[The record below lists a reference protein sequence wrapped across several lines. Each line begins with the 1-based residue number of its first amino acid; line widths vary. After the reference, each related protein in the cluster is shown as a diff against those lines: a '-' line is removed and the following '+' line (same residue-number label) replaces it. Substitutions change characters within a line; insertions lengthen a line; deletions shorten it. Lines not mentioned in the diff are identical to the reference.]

1 MDYIAV
7 IGIAVGLAMDAFAVS
22 VTNGAIVKNFKPS
35 FAIKIAAAF
44 GIFQFMM
51 PVIGWIVGKAGQ
63 QLIESVD
70 HYIAFILLLL
80 IGGNMLIEA
89 IKDRIKEYK
98 GEEVQKKGNKTATS
112 TKTLLLMAV
121 ATSIDALA
129 TGVSRNSAKRA
140 WWQCRYG
147 HSWSMKINE
156 RTVLG
161 KGCRICEQ
169 KYLSLF
175 PALVISYYA
184 NLKGLKV
191 ELGSDRLFGIP
202 LDVYIPLEQ
211 VAIQVN
217 TDSEKIDILKEHLCK
232 QRGIKLIKLP
242 MKPNEAEPEYA
253 QRIKAAF
260 QSVHIFISSDAEE
273 DVKIIRKIFKNWR
286 NSR

>member
-98 GEEVQKKGNKTATS
+98 GEEVQKKENKTATS
-112 TKTLLLMAV
+112 
-121 ATSIDALA
+121 DALA
-129 TGVSRNSAKRA
+129 TGVILPSAVGA
-140 WWQCRYG
+140 STIMLMLVAVLMIGVITFIISFAGVY
-147 HSWSMKINE
+147 
-156 RTVLG
+156 LG
-161 KGCRICEQ
+161 KKFGSL
-169 KYLSLF
+169 LSNK
-175 PALVISYYA
+175 AEI
-184 NLKGLKV
+184 
-191 ELGSDRLFGIP
+191 LGGIV
-202 LDVYIPLEQ
+202 LIG
-211 VAIQVN
+211 IG
-217 TDSEKIDILKEHLCK
+217 TKILIEHLFF
-232 QRGIKLIKLP
+232 
-242 MKPNEAEPEYA
+242 M
-253 QRIKAAF
+253 
-260 QSVHIFISSDAEE
+260 
-273 DVKIIRKIFKNWR
+273 
-286 NSR
+286 

>member
-98 GEEVQKKGNKTATS
+98 GEEVQKKDNKTATS

-129 TGVSRNSAKRA
+129 TGVILPSAVGA
-140 WWQCRYG
+140 STIMLLVAVLMIGVITFVISFAGVY
-147 HSWSMKINE
+147 
-156 RTVLG
+156 LG
-161 KGCRICEQ
+161 KKFGSL
-169 KYLSLF
+169 LSNK
-175 PALVISYYA
+175 AEI
-184 NLKGLKV
+184 
-191 ELGSDRLFGIP
+191 LGGIV
-202 LDVYIPLEQ
+202 LIG
-211 VAIQVN
+211 IG
-217 TDSEKIDILKEHLCK
+217 TKILIEHLFF
-232 QRGIKLIKLP
+232 
-242 MKPNEAEPEYA
+242 M
-253 QRIKAAF
+253 
-260 QSVHIFISSDAEE
+260 
-273 DVKIIRKIFKNWR
+273 
-286 NSR
+286 